1 MFPTFFL
8 GLPNPDREEM
18 FGISGQSQGAMS
30 EMQTTKNK
38 KQQRPACHHSGTLR
52 AAQAAAVGEHRE
64 PNMGKILE
72 MPRVG
77 KRGQGQHQGQVQRTC
92 LISIHK
98 VPNFPF

>member
-52 AAQAAAVGEHRE
+52 A
-64 PNMGKILE
+64 GKILE
-72 MPRVG
+72 VPRVG